1 MITTYRLDADSL
13 NASILRSIKEA
24 FKGREIEIVIFDAD
38 SNAEERKLL
47 QRVRNL
53 DRGVNTTEFD
63 MQEFLSSYRQK
74 IADAESRV

>member
-1 MITTYRLDADSL
+1 MITTYRLEADL
-13 NASILRSIKEA
+13 LDASILRAIKEA
-24 FKGREIEIVIFDAD
+24 FKGKEIEIVIFDTESTAD
-38 SNAEERKLL
+38 ESLLL

-53 DRGVNTTEFD
+53 NNGVNTTKFE

>member
-1 MITTYRLDADSL
+1 MITTFRLDADDL

-38 SNAEERKLL
+38 TNAAERKLL

-53 DRGVNTTEFD
+53 DGGVNTAEFD
-63 MQEFLSSYRQK
+63 MQEFLNTYRQK
-74 IADAESRV
+74 IADAENRV